1 MNLYLFH
8 ITKCSQESEDFTYST
23 LLSEFS
29 IIVQFP
35 LPPLSGRTEK
45 EAAQEAKVG
54 ARTQP
59 EFTRMPSR
67 RYQRRIV
74 EGAQD
79 SKLGLFSLHC
89 LSPVLSGVAG
99 LFHFVFCFVFS
110 VLYVSLFW
118 YHL

>member
-1 MNLYLFH
+1 MNLYLLFYH
-8 ITKCSQESEDFTYST
+8 RMLAEVRKLLEYST

-29 IIVQFP
+29 LIMHP
-35 LPPLSGRTEK
+35 PPPLSGRTEK

-79 SKLGLFSLHC
+79 SKLRLFSLHF
-89 LSPVLSGVAG
+89 LGLIFKLRVL
-99 LFHFVFCFVFS
+99 
-110 VLYVSLFW
+110 
-118 YHL
+118 